1 MAQAPA
7 VDMPSSTQ
15 SPASSG
21 IVRVILA
28 SSLGTMI
35 EWYDFYLFG
44 SLTFIIAPL
53 FFGTAKPDESV
64 LLWLAVYATG
74 FLVRPFG
81 ALVFGRVGDII
92 GRKYT
97 FLVTLTI
104 MGISTA
110 AIGLMPVLDQK
121 SPLFFLPAVLLVG
134 LRLLEGLALGGE
146 YGGAATYIAEHAPAH
161 RRGFYTSF
169 IQITATA
176 GLFISVIVVLLLR
189 NSMSAENFAN
199 YGWRL
204 AFLFSLVLVALSLY
218 IRFSMRESPLF
229 TRLKQS
235 GKTSKNPLVES
246 FGNPVN
252 RRLVILALFGAVA
265 GQGAVWYTAQ
275 FYSSTFMQG
284 VMKVDFNT
292 ANGVV
297 AVALLLGTPFFV
309 VMGALSDRIG
319 RKKIILAGC
328 LIAAIGFFPIFAT
341 MYNAGPFLN
350 PAVAKATDV
359 ATNPAYS
366 PGLLV
371 AMVFIMVIFVTMVYG
386 PIAAF
391 LVELFPTRIR
401 YTSMSL
407 PYHIGNGWF
416 GGLIPVLATALVT
429 ATKVAYAGLI
439 FPIGIALMTVVV
451 GTLFVKDP
459 TNVDLEADVAVGGSM
474 SDTAGLQSPVKS

>member
-1 MAQAPA
+1 MAQANALPA
-7 VDMPSSTQ
+7 NNAAAAPQ
-15 SPASSG
+15 G
-21 IVRVILA
+21 IWRVIIA

-44 SLTFIIAPL
+44 SLTAIIAPQ
-53 FFGTAKPDESV
+53 FFGTAKPDESI
-64 LLWLAVYATG
+64 LLWLAAYATG

-104 MGISTA
+104 MGLSTA
-110 AIGLMPVLDQK
+110 AIGLMPVLDPK
-121 SPLFFLPAVLLVG
+121 DALFWLPAAALVG

-176 GLFISVIVVLLLR
+176 GLFLSVIVVLLLR
-189 NSMSAENFAN
+189 NVMGLKDFTS
-199 YGWRL
+199 YGWRF

-218 IRFSMRESPLF
+218 IRISMRESPLF
-229 TRLKQS
+229 SRLKES
-235 GKTSKNPLVES
+235 GKTSKNPIAES
-246 FGNPVN
+246 FGNPFN
-252 RRLVILALFGAVA
+252 RRLVLLALFGAVA

-275 FYSSTFMQG
+275 FYSSQFMQN

-292 ANGVV
+292 ANSVV
-297 AVALLLGTPFFV
+297 ALALLLGTPFFV

-328 LIAAIGFFPIFAT
+328 LIAAICFFPIFAT
-341 MYNAGPFLN
+341 MYNAGPFTN
-350 PAVAKATDV
+350 PSVTDV
-359 ATNPAYS
+359 AARVANPAYS
-366 PGLLV
+366 VPILV
-371 AMVFIMVIFVTMVYG
+371 LMIFIMVIFVTMVYG

-391 LVELFPTRIR
+391 LVELFPTKIR

-416 GGLIPVLATALVT
+416 GGLIPVLATALSL
-429 ATKVAYAGLI
+429 ATKNLYAGLI
-439 FPIGIALMTVVV
+439 FPITIALMTVVV

-459 TNVDLEADVAVGGSM
+459 TNVDLEADVEVGTSM
-474 SDTAGLQSPVKS
+474 SGTSTASAPGR

>member
-1 MAQAPA
+1 MA
-7 VDMPSSTQ
+7 Q
-15 SPASSG
+15 SPAVPASSVPG
-21 IVRVILA
+21 RQNIWTVIVA

-44 SLTFIIAPL
+44 SLTFVIAPL
-53 FFGTAKPDESV
+53 FFKTASANDSL
-64 LLWLAVYATG
+64 LLWLATYATG

-104 MGISTA
+104 MGLSTA
-110 AIGLMPVLDQK
+110 VIGLLPTADNV
-121 SPLFFLPAVLLVG
+121 PAAPWLPAVILVI

-146 YGGAATYIAEHAPAH
+146 YGGAATYIAEHAPAE

-176 GLFISVIVVLLLR
+176 GLFVSLIVILLLR
-189 NSMSAENFAN
+189 NGLGDVAFKD

-204 AFLFSLVLVALSLY
+204 AFLFSLVLVVISLY
-218 IRFSMRESPLF
+218 IRYSMRELPLF
-229 TRLKQS
+229 TRLKES
-235 GKTSKNPLVES
+235 GKTSKNPIAES
-246 FGNPVN
+246 FGNPYN
-252 RRLVILALFGAVA
+252 RRLVLLALFGATA
-265 GQGAVWYTAQ
+265 GQGAVWYTGQ
-275 FYSSTFMQG
+275 FYSSTFLQN

-292 ANGVV
+292 ANSVIALG
-297 AVALLLGTPFFV
+297 LLLGTPFFV

-319 RKKIILAGC
+319 RKKIIMAGC
-328 LIAAIGFFPIFAT
+328 LIAAISFFPIFAM

-350 PAVAKATDV
+350 PAVATAAQRV
-359 ATNPAYS
+359 ANPAYS
-366 PGLLV
+366 VPLLV
-371 AMVFIMVIFVTMVYG
+371 LLIFIMVIFVTMVYG

-391 LVELFPTRIR
+391 LVELFPTKIR

-416 GGLIPVLATALVT
+416 GGLIPVLATALSI
-429 ATKVAYAGLI
+429 ATKNLYAGLI
-439 FPIGIALMTVVV
+439 FPISIALMTFFV
-451 GTLFVKDP
+451 GTFLLKENK
-459 TNVDLEADVAVGGSM
+459 NVDLAADVEVGTSM
-474 SDTAGLQSPVKS
+474 SGTSIAPLPNR